1 MSLLKTVGAIAVV
14 AGAIAGSVSAA
25 AEPGHFSFY
34 ACTGPAGTPSS
45 FTGIKENLPATAVH
59 AAAAGLAFRL
69 DDGSGVFV
77 VQQFGGDSI
86 AQGITG
92 PKLPVSCQID
102 FPQPI
107 GTTTFSGHLTP
118 AS

>member
-1 MSLLKTVGAIAVV
+1 VSPLKALGALAIA
-14 AGAIAGSVSAA
+14 AGTIAASASAA

-34 ACTGPAGTPSS
+34 DCTGPGGTPSH
-45 FTGIKENLPATAVH
+45 FTALKENLPTAAVH
-59 AAAAGLAFRL
+59 DTSAGLAYRL

-77 VQQFGGDSI
+77 VQQFGDEPI
-86 AQGITG
+86 AQGITS
-92 PKLPVSCQID
+92 PKLLVSCQID

-107 GTTTFSGHLTP
+107 GSTTFSGHLTA